1 MSNPLL
7 PDGEGVVA
15 LSFSANMQYVRPVRH
30 FIRSLCK
37 LAEYGEDETEEIQL
51 VATEILNNSI
61 EHGSGGPADEIGIML
76 RVSRQEFRFEV
87 TDPGRGGALLADGA
101 LEQADQMPD
110 LEAPRGRGLY
120 LIKRFMDDL
129 AVSWDPDQGTRTVV
143 FKARAP

>member
-1 MSNPLL
+1 MPLA
-7 PDGEGVVA
+7 PDGDGVVV

-37 LAEYGEDETEEIQL
+37 LAEYGDDETEEIQL

-61 EHGSGGPADEIGIML
+61 EHGSGGPEDEIGIL
-76 RVSRQEFRFEV
+76 LLVTREEFRFEV
-87 TDPGRGGALLADGA
+87 TDPGRGGSVFADAALRR
-101 LEQADQMPD
+101 ADQMPD

-129 AVSWDPDQGTRTVV
+129 AVSWDPDRGTRTIVS
-143 FKARAP
+143 KTREP